1 MRVIVRKESESHWAR
16 DPSRLINPVFL
27 RRSEPTNDDESNSAK
42 DSIAKYLSEDSRDSE
57 DPEVDLESA
66 VKQLQEFIPDIKD
79 RAATTIKRMYRDD
92 LGRFKEFKAQG
103 EFVDWAWML
112 VRLLCY

>member
-1 MRVIVRKESESHWAR
+1 MKTKAIWLKVPE
-16 DPSRLINPVFL
+16 
-27 RRSEPTNDDESNSAK
+27 
-42 DSIAKYLSEDSRDSE
+42 AKYLSEDSRDSN

-92 LGRFKEFKAQG
+92 LGRFKKNSKAQG
-103 EFVDWAWML
+103 EACGLSLNVGQIS
-112 VRLLCY
+112 LLLICV

>member
-103 EFVDWAWML
+103 EFVD
-112 VRLLCY
+112 